1 MAPTDCQKQG
11 CHKPLIYKK
20 NPTFAK
26 CNKSNTTLRLFDRDN
41 DIPKSI
47 NHFSDIWTLTV
58 VNQLY
63 TLFIY
68 GTKTS
73 SHAFLQS
80 SNLF

>member
-26 CNKSNTTLRLFDRDN
+26 CNKSKTTLRLFDRDN

-47 NHFSDIWTLTV
+47 NYFSDI
-58 VNQLY
+58 
-63 TLFIY
+63 
-68 GTKTS
+68 
-73 SHAFLQS
+73 
-80 SNLF
+80 